1 MSDVIRAAY
10 SFVLDGQGIPASTS
24 PQTIQIA
31 LQDATL
37 PLGHAILL
45 SCHQA
50 FLKDYGA
57 LTVEEQRDSGLT
69 LDDCPSPDSLL
80 ELPQRVSYNAVVG
93 NIHLY
98 LVQLLRYVAN
108 IDATSLGDIHPSLKE
123 LGVLGFSTGMI
134 ASTVIACADNI
145 PRFISHATEA
155 FRLAFYMGLRAQQYC
170 NRALPDVQMAD
181 AASQSWTLVTF
192 GSTRAEV
199 QQAVDKYLSD
209 KVCTSSDPTLGR
221 FSHTSLEAVCA

>member
-1 MSDVIRAAY
+1 MSDVARAAY
-10 SFVLDGQGIPASTS
+10 AFVLDGQGIPASTS

-31 LQDATL
+31 LQDATV
-37 PLGHAILL
+37 PLGKAILL

-50 FLKDYGA
+50 FVQDYNA
-57 LTVEEQRDSGLT
+57 LTSEEQRDSGLT
-69 LDDCPSPDSLL
+69 LDDCPIPESLL
-80 ELPQRVSYNAVVG
+80 ELPEHISYNAVVA

-98 LVQLLRYVAN
+98 LVQLLRYVASV
-108 IDATSLGDIHPSLKE
+108 DATSLGDIHPSLKE

-134 ASTVIACADNI
+134 AATVVACADNI

-192 GSTRAEV
+192 GSTRSEV
-199 QQAVDKYLSD
+199 QDAVDKYNTD
-209 KVCTSSDPTLGR
+209 KVRASSDIPISR
-221 FSHTSLEAVCA
+221 CSPMRH